1 MPRGQ
6 PAWLP
11 DSSTSPSLSMT
22 IPGIGWPAR
31 WSRQRRSQASIVLA
45 STMLVAALWVA
56 ASLIALAPAPIG
68 PNAQAFAEGTAMTVK
83 LTVVSG
89 LIGLAVGL
97 LAALG
102 KVSRITPLRWACT
115 FYIWIIRGT
124 PLLVQIFFVYFALPV
139 LAQGSG
145 SAWLEDAMRMTEFT
159 AAVLA
164 LSLNVGAYN
173 AESFRAGL
181 LAVPKG
187 QFEAARSL
195 GLSKWHTLRDITF
208 PQAFKVALPP
218 LVSNVIALLKD
229 TSLAYNISVLELVN
243 VGQRVQS
250 RTFEPVPV
258 LITTALLYL
267 VMTTLLTQVTNAVER
282 YYDIEGRIP

>member
-1 MPRGQ
+1 
-6 PAWLP
+6 
-11 DSSTSPSLSMT
+11 MT
-22 IPGIGWPAR
+22 TLRIGWPQR
-31 WSRQRRSQASIVLA
+31 WTRKQRSQASIVMDSLI
-45 STMLVAALWVA
+45 LVAALWVA
-56 ASLIALAPAPIG
+56 ARVIAFAPEPIG
-68 PNAQAFAEGTAMTVK
+68 SNAQFFADGTLMTVQ

-89 LIGLAVGL
+89 VLGLVLGL

-102 KVSRITPLRWACT
+102 KISRILPLRWLCS

-139 LAQGSG
+139 IAKGT
-145 SAWLEDAMRMTEFT
+145 WLEETMRVTEFS
-159 AAVLA
+159 AAVIA

-195 GLSKWHTLRDITF
+195 GLGRWHTLVDITF

-218 LVSNVIALLKD
+218 LVSNVVALLKD

-250 RTFEPVPV
+250 RTFDPVPI

-267 VMTTLLTQVTNAVER
+267 IMTTLLTQITNGIER

>member
-1 MPRGQ
+1 
-6 PAWLP
+6 
-11 DSSTSPSLSMT
+11 MT
-22 IPGIGWPAR
+22 IPRIGWPAH
-31 WSRQRRSQASIVLA
+31 WSRQKRSQASIVVA
-45 STMLVAALWVA
+45 SLMLVAALWVA

-68 PNAQAFAEGTAMTVK
+68 PNAQAFADGTAMTVQ

-89 LIGLAVGL
+89 LVGLALGL

-102 KVSRITPLRWACT
+102 KVSRIAPLRWLCT

-145 SAWLEDAMRMTEFT
+145 SPWLEDALRMTEFT

-195 GLSKWHTLRDITF
+195 GLGRWHTLQDITF

-218 LVSNVIALLKD
+218 LVSNVVALLKD
-229 TSLAYNISVLELVN
+229 TSLAYNIGVLELVN

-267 VMTTLLTQVTNAVER
+267 TMTTLLTQVTNAVER